1 MTEYNILNKPG
12 RKKMMLF
19 FGLVFLT
26 AIAFFYINSARM
38 DDFTSL
44 ITDATVQ
51 YQNNGV
57 MKDYTTDVHLED
69 NTPLSFLIKAT
80 IPQGTLA
87 SIENVESEEET
98 TQEIVV
104 KNQTLTYNL
113 PEQLKVEDTQTNK
126 LYLENDLVHSIG
138 TYEIRNNLLTLY
150 FDEDHVNT
158 NAESEL
164 KLALVLETDSSHV
177 VYDVNGSSL
186 VSFNTK
192 NIELNKHIEQPTETT
207 VTNQM
212 DEQVVEEV
220 VTASNYTNNAV
231 AADVQNN
238 EEETQTG
245 NIETTDKSV
254 DFGNYLTGATVMK
267 NVNGHWQ
274 KVENNTFTD
283 GDQVQVSLNYQ
294 LPPNTVD
301 ENNKVIYYQLPDGV
315 RPIEEQSGEV
325 KQHGKVVGH
334 YIINTDGKI
343 LIEFNDDF
351 ADGEAFIGDIQFE
364 GTISKTGDG
373 DQDEINFGNDTEKII
388 VTKKK
393 DNYDL
398 DLKKKATLSEDKSKI
413 NYQIVASTTNG
424 TGESLKITDSFVSN
438 TNATGTYD
446 ANSMKLYKVSADG
459 TKTEVTDKK
468 PNIKTTDG
476 QQTFTYD
483 NLDKLEKGEQYIVE
497 YSANVEESKTKT
509 DGSSK
514 IQNNAYASNKYVYR
528 WASTT
533 TEISKTMISK
543 EGWYDQS
550 TGLIKWQIKVNA
562 GKQDIGGYALKDT
575 LPEGIDFSGNIV
587 ITDSS
592 GKTVTIDPTD
602 KNINY
607 TFPDGSKDS
616 YTVTYYTTA
625 PNGNGNVS
633 NTSTVGKGD
642 KEYTSTGVVGVTH
655 RTWAV
660 NKSWKNETVSTEG
673 QRKYKWYASVVI
685 PEGNLTE
692 FTYVDTIKDAVD
704 EKGNTQKDTHYAI
717 ASELDA
723 ELKKNVHLNS
733 NNGYLDDSVDI
744 EFIYKDADGNVVEAT
759 DSTTHVKSF
768 EIKVKPK
775 DGQTITNAQR
785 LSIDSYSTIVDTSK
799 QTAGESWKFSNTGKK
814 DDLENDST
822 HSYSK
827 PKPVVKQGGIKSEY
841 GITYKN
847 GTVSAN
853 LEETNGILYYRVL
866 IHTDLTDNEAI
877 NLTDI
882 MPEGAKYV
890 EGSLQAAFYVNDSYS
905 YPMIDSY
912 DPSLKDK
919 DPSGWDSANNKY
931 VYDLTANKK
940 PTVTVKDGQI
950 HITIHKGYNYNLNSD
965 SSSGH
970 TIQLTYQMKV
980 SDDTSWNDPTQT
992 QKTYENKVTWGNNS
1006 DSQKMEMTRELS
1018 EVQKN
1023 GAQIYNDD
1031 GQPTGKVK
1039 YNVVINP
1046 AGNDLDNKS
1055 DTLTLKDKLTLPSGA
1070 SATLSLDETKLY
1082 YLDLSKK
1089 DNNYRGEVV
1098 DSSLYRIAYDDIN
1111 NEISV
1116 IVPDEFACVLEYTYV
1131 VDEGNIARDYQIS
1144 NSATLNGQ
1152 FESSVKTNIKNL
1164 SSSATVEKGKM
1175 KIYKVDDKDYTKRL
1189 TGAEFKLEKFDGTTN
1204 QWVDITK
1211 DVAFDGKSI
1220 KTNENG
1226 EIIFQGDAHNKVLD
1240 GETIY
1245 RLTETKAPDG
1255 YDLSKD
1261 PYYFV
1266 LVKKDQHETI
1276 ASTKEKMQSAFQN
1289 ANADI
1294 NKAHFFNN
1302 NEEVY
1307 MYITN
1312 HTSNVNVRKVWVDS
1326 NNKPTT
1332 NGSNDIKVQLYKT
1345 TKKKETCTV
1354 KLHLTGSNG
1363 VAEKT
1368 ITVSKNK
1375 PFTVKYVHNGVI
1387 SDFTEDKINVTKNR
1401 QNYGSVNCVTDN
1413 YRSILTV
1420 TTYTITENCDIYITD
1435 TTNRFWFDADNF
1447 ELSCDEPDVSTTK
1460 TKVGDAVTLSD
1471 ANSWS
1476 YKWSGD
1482 ALKENVTD
1490 GEDYYYTVEE
1500 VGVPSGYQVSYTN
1513 NDGIQEGDITVTN
1526 KKLDNYD
1533 LPDTGGFGTFG
1544 YYAIGALFITA
1555 TLFAYIANIKKK
1567 GAYN

>member
-57 MKDYTTDVHLED
+57 MKDYTADVHLED

-80 IPQGTLA
+80 VPQGTLA

-98 TQEIVV
+98 TQETVV

-138 TYEIRNNLLTLY
+138 TYEIRNNLLTMY

-177 VYDVNGSSL
+177 IYDVNGSSL

-192 NIELNKHIEQPTETT
+192 NIELNKYIEQPTETT
-207 VTNQM
+207 VTNQV

-231 AADVQNN
+231 AADAQDS
-238 EEETQTG
+238 EEEQTG

-254 DFGNYLTGATVMK
+254 DFGKYLTGATVMK

-283 GDQVQVSLNYQ
+283 GDQVQVSLSYQ

-334 YIINTDGKI
+334 YVINKEGKI
-343 LIEFNDDF
+343 LIEFNDEF
-351 ADGEAFIGDIQFE
+351 ADGEAFTGDIQFE

-446 ANSMKLYKVSADG
+446 KSSMKLYKVSADG
-459 TKTEVTDKK
+459 TKTEVTDKT
-468 PNIKTTDG
+468 PTINTTNG

-497 YSANVEESKTKT
+497 YSANVEESNTKT

-514 IQNNAYASNKYVYR
+514 VQNNAYASNKYVNR
-528 WASTT
+528 WAGTT

-562 GKQDIGGYALKDT
+562 GKQDISGYNLKDA
-575 LPEGIDFSGNIV
+575 LPEGIEFSGNIEM
-587 ITDSS
+587 TDSS
-592 GKTVTIDPTD
+592 GTTTTIIPNGT
-602 KNINY
+602 NIDY
-607 TFPDGSKDS
+607 TFPNNSKDS

-625 PNGNGNVS
+625 PNENGNVS
-633 NTSTVGKGD
+633 NTSTIGKDG

-660 NKSWKNETVSTEG
+660 NKSWKNETVSTDG
-673 QRKYKWYASVVI
+673 QRKYNWYASVVI

-704 EKGNTQKDTHYAI
+704 EKGSTHQDTHYAI

-733 NNGYLDDSVDI
+733 NNGYIDASVDF
-744 EFIYKDADGNVVEAT
+744 EFIYKDADGNVIEAT
-759 DSTTHVKSF
+759 DTTTHVKSF

-775 DGQTITNAQR
+775 EGQTITNAQR
-785 LSIDSYSTIVDTSK
+785 LSIDSYSTILDTSN

-814 DDLENDST
+814 DDLENNST

-827 PKPVVKQGGIKSEY
+827 PKPVVKQGGVKSEY
-841 GITYKN
+841 GVMTYKS
-847 GTVSAN
+847 GTVSAD

-866 IHTDLTDNEAI
+866 INTDLTDNEAI

-882 MPEGAKYV
+882 MPEGAEYV

-912 DPSLKDK
+912 NQSLKDE
-919 DPSGWDSANNKY
+919 DPSGWDAVNNKY
-931 VYDLTANKK
+931 VYDLTAKKK
-940 PTVTVKDGQI
+940 PTIAVDDGQI
-950 HITIHKGYNYNLNSD
+950 HITIPKGYNFNLNNG

-970 TIQLTYQMKV
+970 TIQLTYQMKI
-980 SDDTSWNDPTQT
+980 SDDESWNDPTQT
-992 QKTYENKVTWGNNS
+992 KKTYENKVTWGGNS
-1006 DSQKMEMTRELS
+1006 DSQKMEVTRELN
-1018 EVQKN
+1018 EVQKK
-1023 GAQIYNDD
+1023 GAQIYTED
-1031 GQPTGKVK
+1031 GKPTGKVK
-1039 YNVVINP
+1039 YNVLINP
-1046 AGNDLDNKS
+1046 ASKDLDNKS
-1055 DTLTLKDKLTLPSGA
+1055 DTLTLKDKLTLTPGA

-1082 YLDLSKK
+1082 YLDLSNK
-1089 DNNYRGEVV
+1089 DNNYRGEAV

-1131 VDEGNIARDYQIS
+1131 VDEGNIAGDYQIS

-1152 FESSVKTNIKNL
+1152 FSDSVNTNIKNL
-1164 SSSATVEKGKM
+1164 SSSATVEKGMM
-1175 KIYKVDDKDYTKRL
+1175 KIYKVDDKDYNKRL
-1189 TGAEFKLEKFDGTTN
+1189 TGAEFKLWKFDSTNN
-1204 QWVDITK
+1204 QWVDITSQ
-1211 DVAFDGKSI
+1211 VAYNKTSI
-1220 KTNENG
+1220 KTNDNG
-1226 EIIFQGDAHNKVLD
+1226 EIIFQGDPNNQLLEMA
-1240 GETIY
+1240 TIY
-1245 RLTETKAPDG
+1245 KLTETKAPKG

-1266 LVKKDQHETI
+1266 LVQKDQNTTIEETKRNM
-1276 ASTKEKMQSAFQN
+1276 ASTFQN
-1289 ANADI
+1289 ANVDI
-1294 NKAHFFNN
+1294 NKTHFFNN

-1312 HTSNVNVRKVWVDS
+1312 HTSNVNVHKVWVDS
-1326 NNKPTT
+1326 NNKPIT

-1354 KLHLTGSNG
+1354 NLHLTGLNG
-1363 VAEKT
+1363 VTEKT

-1375 PFTVKYVHNGVI
+1375 PFTLKFVHYGSKLNLT
-1387 SDFTEDKINVTKNR
+1387 SDEITVTKGG
-1401 QNYGSVNCVTDN
+1401 QNYGMANIAYDN
-1413 YRSILTV
+1413 NDTYITV
-1420 TTYTITENCDIYITD
+1420 TTQNVTNDCDICITD
-1435 TTNRFWFDADNF
+1435 TTHKFWFSDNF
-1447 ELSCDEPDVSTTK
+1447 ELTCDEPDVSTIN
-1460 TKVGDAVTLSD
+1460 TKVGEAVTLN
-1471 ANSWS
+1471 AGNSWS
-1476 YKWSGD
+1476 YTWSGD
-1482 ALKENVTD
+1482 DLKANVAD
-1490 GEDYYYTVEE
+1490 GEDYYYTIEE

>member
-44 ITDATVQ
+44 ITDTTVQ

-57 MKDYTTDVHLED
+57 MKDYTADVHLED

-80 IPQGTLA
+80 VPQGTLA
-87 SIENVESEEET
+87 SIENVESEEGT
-98 TQEIVV
+98 TQETVV

-138 TYEIRNNLLTLY
+138 TYEIRNNLLTMY

-177 VYDVNGSSL
+177 IYDVNGSSL

-192 NIELNKHIEQPTETT
+192 NIELNKYIEQPTETT
-207 VTNQM
+207 VTNQV

-334 YIINTDGKI
+334 YVINKEGKI
-343 LIEFNDDF
+343 LIEFNDEF
-351 ADGEAFIGDIQFE
+351 ADGEAFTGDIQFE

-446 ANSMKLYKVSADG
+446 VSSMKLYKVSADG
-459 TKTEVTDKK
+459 TKTEVTDKN
-468 PNIKTTDG
+468 PTIKNNDG

-497 YSANVEESKTKT
+497 YSANVEESNTKT

-514 IQNNAYASNKYVYR
+514 VQNNAYASNKYVNR
-528 WASTT
+528 WAGTT

-550 TGLIKWQIKVNA
+550 TGLIKWQIKVNT
-562 GKQDIGGYALKDT
+562 GKQDISGYNLQDA
-575 LPEGIDFSGNIV
+575 LPEGIEFSGNIV

-673 QRKYKWYASVVI
+673 QRKYNWYASVVI
-685 PEGNLTE
+685 PEGRLTE

-704 EKGNTQKDTHYAI
+704 EKGNTHKDTHYAI

-733 NNGYLDDSVDI
+733 NNGYLDDSVDFEI
-744 EFIYKDADGNVVEAT
+744 IYKDANGNVVQAA

-775 DGQTITNAQR
+775 DGQSITNAQR
-785 LSIDSYSTIVDTSK
+785 LSIDSYSTILDTSN

-827 PKPVVKQGGIKSEY
+827 PKPVVKQGGVRSEY

-847 GTVSAN
+847 GTVSAD
-853 LEETNGILYYRVL
+853 LEKTNGILYYRVL
-866 IHTDLTDNEAI
+866 INTDLNDNGEI

-882 MPEGAKYV
+882 MPEGAQYV
-890 EGSLQAAFYVNDSYS
+890 DGSLQAAFYVNDYSSSYS
-905 YPMIDSY
+905 KIESY
-912 DPSLKDK
+912 DQSWENK
-919 DPSGWDSANNKY
+919 DPSGWDSDSNKY
-931 VYDLTANKK
+931 VYDLTGNKK
-940 PTVTVKDGQI
+940 PTVIVEDDKM
-950 HITIHKGYNYNLNSD
+950 HITIPKGYNCNLNSGN
-965 SSSGH
+965 STGH

-980 SDDTSWNDPTQT
+980 SDDSSWNDPTQT

-1018 EVQKN
+1018 EVQKK
-1023 GAQIYNDD
+1023 GAQIYTED
-1031 GQPTGKVK
+1031 GKPTGKVK
-1039 YNVVINP
+1039 YNVLINP
-1046 AGNDLDNKS
+1046 ASRDLDNNS
-1055 DTLTLKDKLTLPSGA
+1055 DTLTLKDRLTLPPGA

-1082 YLDLSKK
+1082 YLDLSNE
-1089 DNNYRGEVV
+1089 DNNYRGDAV

-1131 VDEGNIARDYQIS
+1131 VDEGNIADDYQIS
-1144 NSATLNGQ
+1144 NSAKLNGQ
-1152 FESSVKTNIKNL
+1152 FSDSVQTNIENL
-1164 SSSATVEKGKM
+1164 SSSATVEKGRM
-1175 KIYKVDDKDYTKRL
+1175 KIYKVDDKDYNKRL
-1189 TGAEFKLEKFDGTTN
+1189 TGAEFKLWKFNTTN
-1204 QWVDITK
+1204 NQWEDITST
-1211 DVAFDGKSI
+1211 VAYDKTSI

-1226 EIIFQGDAHNKVLD
+1226 EIIFQGDANNQLL
-1240 GETIY
+1240 EMSTIY
-1245 RLTETKAPDG
+1245 KLTEIKAPEG

-1261 PYYFV
+1261 PYCFV
-1266 LVKKDQHETI
+1266 LVQKGQNTTIEETKRNM
-1276 ASTKEKMQSAFQN
+1276 ASTFQN
-1289 ANADI
+1289 ANVDI
-1294 NKAHFFNN
+1294 NKTHFFNN

-1312 HTSNVNVRKVWVDS
+1312 HTSNVNVHKVWVDS

-1354 KLHLTGSNG
+1354 NLHLKGYNEVS
-1363 VAEKT
+1363 KT

-1375 PFTVKYVHNGVI
+1375 PFTIEFYHYGNNLNLPKDKVTVI
-1387 SDFTEDKINVTKNR
+1387 KDGE
-1401 QNYGSVNCVTDN
+1401 NYGSINCTYDYKN
-1413 YRSILTV
+1413 ILTV
-1420 TTYTITENCDIYITD
+1420 TTNTIKDDCAIYITD
-1435 TTNRFWFDADNF
+1435 TTSRFYFSDDCK
-1447 ELSCDEPDVSTTK
+1447 LTCDEPDVSTTII
-1460 TKVGDAVTLSD
+1460 KVREEVTLNDS
-1471 ANSWS
+1471 NNWS
-1476 YKWSGD
+1476 YTWSGVD
-1482 ALKENVTD
+1482 LKKNVTD

-1567 GAYN
+1567 GAYNK

>member
-44 ITDATVQ
+44 ITDTTVQ

-57 MKDYTTDVHLED
+57 MKDYTADVHLED

-80 IPQGTLA
+80 VPQGTLA

-98 TQEIVV
+98 TQETVV

-138 TYEIRNNLLTLY
+138 TYEIRNNLLTMY

-177 VYDVNGSSL
+177 IYDVNGSSL

-192 NIELNKHIEQPTETT
+192 NIELNKYIEQPTETT
-207 VTNQM
+207 VTNQV

-220 VTASNYTNNAV
+220 VTASNYANNAV
-231 AADVQNN
+231 AADAQDS
-238 EEETQTG
+238 EEEIQTG

-254 DFGNYLTGATVMK
+254 DFGNHLTGATVMK

-283 GDQVQVSLNYQ
+283 GDQVQVSLSYQ

-301 ENNKVIYYQLPDGV
+301 KNNKVIYYQLPDGV

-373 DQDEINFGNDTEKII
+373 DQDEINFGNDTEKIT

-446 ANSMKLYKVSADG
+446 QNSMKLYKVSEDG
-459 TKTEVTDKK
+459 TKTEVSDKN
-468 PNIKTTDG
+468 PTIKNNDG

-497 YSANVEESKTKT
+497 YSANVAERKTKT

-514 IQNNAYASNKYVYR
+514 VQNNAYASNKYVYR
-528 WASTT
+528 WAGTT

-562 GKQDIGGYALKDT
+562 GKQDIGSYALKDT

-592 GKTVTIDPTD
+592 GKTVTTIDPTD

-625 PNGNGNVS
+625 PSGNGNVS

-660 NKSWKNETVSTEG
+660 DKSWKNETVSQDG
-673 QRKYKWYASVVI
+673 KRKYNWYASVVI
-685 PEGNLTE
+685 PEGELSE
-692 FTYVDTIKDAVD
+692 FTYVDTIKDAID

-723 ELKKNVHLNS
+723 ELRKNVHLNS
-733 NNGYLDDSVDI
+733 NNGYLDDSVDFEI
-744 EFIYKDADGNVVEAT
+744 IYKDANGNVVQAT

-775 DGQTITNAQR
+775 DGQSITNAQR
-785 LSIDSYSTIVDTSK
+785 LSIDSYSTILDTSN

-827 PKPVVKQGGIKSEY
+827 PKPVVKQGGVKSEY

-847 GTVSAN
+847 GTVSAD
-853 LEETNGILYYRVL
+853 LEKTNGILYYRVL
-866 IHTDLTDNEAI
+866 INTDLDDNGEI

-882 MPEGAKYV
+882 MPEGAEYV
-890 EGSLQAAFYVNDSYS
+890 DGSLQAAFYVHDSYS

-912 DPSLKDK
+912 NPSLRDE
-919 DPSGWDSANNKY
+919 DPSGWDEANNKY
-931 VYDLTANKK
+931 VYDLTGNKK
-940 PTVTVKDGQI
+940 PNVKVENGQMN
-950 HITIHKGYNYNLNSD
+950 ITIYKGYNYDLTNG

-980 SDDTSWNDPTQT
+980 SDDSSWNDPTQT
-992 QKTYENKVTWGNNS
+992 QKTYENKVTWGSNS

-1018 EVQKN
+1018 EVQKK
-1023 GAQIYNDD
+1023 GAQIYTDD
-1031 GQPTGKVK
+1031 GKPTGKVK
-1039 YNVVINP
+1039 YNVLINP
-1046 AGNDLDNKS
+1046 ASKDLDNKS
-1055 DTLTLKDKLTLPSGA
+1055 DTLTLKDELTLPSGA

-1089 DNNYRGEVV
+1089 DNNYRGEAV

-1131 VDEGNIARDYQIS
+1131 VDEGNIAGDYQIS

-1152 FESSVKTNIKNL
+1152 FSDSVETNIRNL

-1175 KIYKVDDKDYTKRL
+1175 KIYKVDDKDYNKRL
-1189 TGAEFKLEKFDGTTN
+1189 TGAEFKLWKFNTTN
-1204 QWVDITK
+1204 NQWEDITST
-1211 DVAFDGKSI
+1211 VAYDKTSI

-1226 EIIFQGDAHNKVLD
+1226 EIIFQGDANNQLL
-1240 GETIY
+1240 EMATIY
-1245 RLTETKAPDG
+1245 KLTEIKAPKG

-1266 LVKKDQHETI
+1266 LVQKDQNTTI
-1276 ASTKEKMQSAFQN
+1276 EQTKANMTSTFTT
-1289 ANADI
+1289 ANVDI
-1294 NKAHFFNN
+1294 NKTHFFNN

-1326 NNKPTT
+1326 NNKPIT

-1354 KLHLTGSNG
+1354 NLHLQGYNTDS
-1363 VAEKT
+1363 KK

-1375 PFTVKYVHNGVI
+1375 PFTMKFYHNGGDLNLTADEI
-1387 SDFTEDKINVTKNR
+1387 TVTKDGN
-1401 QNYGSVNCVTDN
+1401 NYGSVNCTYDSRN
-1413 YRSILTV
+1413 ILAV
-1420 TTYTITENCDIYITD
+1420 TTNAITTDCDIYITN
-1435 TTNRFWFDADNF
+1435 TTHKFWFDTSTC
-1447 ELSCDEPDVSTTK
+1447 ELTCAEPDVSTTR
-1460 TKVGDAVTLSD
+1460 TEVGEAVTLN
-1471 ANSWS
+1471 AGNSWS
-1476 YKWSGD
+1476 YTWSGD
-1482 ALKENVTD
+1482 DLKANVAD

-1526 KKLDNYD
+1526 KKLNNYD
-1533 LPDTGGFGTFG
+1533 LPDTGGFGIFG